1 MLNNTLYSVTLP
13 AVYCRPFALK
23 AVFSERFWRI
33 VDDANSNSSTFTTK
47 NSTFTTHT
55 QKNKPKQKT
64 KKQSVQKQI
73 VWDPCCQHGSVKEKN
88 TVLSP
93 LFPKIKVRE
102 NERNIENRF

>member
-1 MLNNTLYSVTLP
+1 MLNNTLYSVTLS

-33 VDDANSNSSTFTTK
+33 VDDANTNSSTFTTK